1 MKSYNTSKENQT
13 QGEIMLPSPLDM
25 LDDIVVNEF
34 SEKSAL
40 EFRNKVMKIAK
51 LDPQRPIVVYI
62 DSYGGSVYALGS
74 MIAVMEEAPNP
85 FITVAVGKAMSCGA
99 MLLAAGDMRFADKNS
114 EMLIH
119 EISAGALGD
128 VNDIKNDS
136 ENIIKLNKKWM
147 DFLGEKCGK
156 KDGYEYIKNLIKE
169 QDGRNIYL
177 DPKQAKEFG
186 LVDYVGSPYIQP
198 VVLYQIS
205 NSNKEDPVKERQ
217 EQEQEAPPSFLEALS
232 KLAASEGGEVQVMSL
247 SDLANDDLPPVI
259 KKAIKGGKKPKK
271 VPAKKKPVKKTPAKK
286 KPAKKPVEKKKT
298 TKKKTK

>member
-1 MKSYNTSKENQT
+1 
-13 QGEIMLPSPLDM
+13 MLPSPLDM

-34 SEKSAL
+34 SEKASL
-40 EFRNKVMKIAK
+40 DFRNKVMKIAK

-74 MIAVMEEAPNP
+74 MIAVMEEVPNP

-128 VNDIKNDS
+128 VNDIKNDT
-136 ENIIKLNKKWM
+136 ENIVKLNKKWM
-147 DFLGEKCGK
+147 NFLGDKCGK
-156 KDGYEYIKNLIKE
+156 KDGYEFIKNFIKE

-177 DPKQAKEFG
+177 DPQQAKEFG

-198 VVLYQIS
+198 LTMYQIS
-205 NSNKEDPVKERQ
+205 NSNKEDPVSDKPTRKDQ
-217 EQEQEAPPSFLEALS
+217 GSGDEQSSLMETLNKLSEAG
-232 KLAASEGGEVQVMSL
+232 AADVQVVKL
-247 SDLANDDLPPVI
+247 SDIAEGDIPP
-259 KKAIKGGKKPKK
+259 AIKEILG
-271 VPAKKKPVKKTPAKK
+271 VP
-286 KPAKKPVEKKKT
+286 KKKT
-298 TKKKTK
+298 TKKKTTKKKTTKKAAPKKKTTKKKTTKKKTNSIQRVEEQNG